1 METKT
6 RLILFLCT
14 LALAGHVAA
23 SDANAVPYASG
34 GIGEDEQQ
42 ALQAEAANYNLRL
55 SFAEKG
61 SGAYLSDVKVTIRS
75 AAGASDTTILS
86 AVSEGPWFFAK
97 LPPGRYRITVE
108 ADGQPQTRTIA
119 LTPGQ
124 SMKQNFYW
132 LGKNND

>member
-6 RLILFLCT
+6 RLILFLCAM
-14 LALAGHVAA
+14 ALAGHVAA
-23 SDANAVPYASG
+23 SDANAVPYVSG

-61 SGAYLSDVKVTIRS
+61 SGAYLSDVKVTIRN
-75 AAGASDTTILS
+75 AADATILA

-97 LPPGRYRITVE
+97 LLPGRYRITVE
-108 ADGQPQTRTIA
+108 ADGQPQTRTVT

-124 SMKQNFYW
+124 AMKLHFYW
-132 LGKNND
+132 IGKNND

>member
-1 METKT
+1 MKN
-6 RLILFLCT
+6 RLTLFFCT
-14 LALAGHVAA
+14 LALAGQVAA
-23 SDANAVPYASG
+23 SDGNTTPYVSG

-61 SGAYLSDVKVTIRS
+61 SGAYLSDVKVTIRN
-75 AAGASDTTILS
+75 AADATILA

-97 LPPGRYRITVE
+97 LLPGRYRITVE
-108 ADGQPQTRTIA
+108 ADGQPQTRTVI

-124 SMKQNFYW
+124 AMKLHFYW
-132 LGKNND
+132 IGKNND

>member
-1 METKT
+1 MEMTMKN
-6 RLILFLCT
+6 RLILFFCT

-23 SDANAVPYASG
+23 NDAKVPHVSG

-55 SFAEKG
+55 SFAEKV
-61 SGAYLSDVKVTIRS
+61 SGAYLSDVKVTIRN
-75 AAGASDTTILS
+75 AADAIVLS
-86 AVSEGPWFFAK
+86 AVSEGPWFFVRLA
-97 LPPGRYRITVE
+97 PGRYRITVE
-108 ADGQPQTRTIA
+108 ADGQPQIRTIT

-132 LGKNND
+132 VGKNND